1 LATDDNSED
10 LKFVRI
16 TSQSTGI
23 IVLEMCL
30 LLGWQTVAECIVRN
44 TVHTLFNT
52 LKNIL
57 CQTTIYCA
65 TFQYYA

>member
-1 LATDDNSED
+1 MREASAFIITLRYLATDDNSED

-44 TVHTLFNT
+44 TVQRLFNT
-52 LKNIL
+52 LCNP
-57 CQTTIYCA
+57 
-65 TFQYYA
+65 